1 MKKKVIYI
9 LLIIVLLIIG
19 GLLVYK
25 KFAKK
30 DNPMKPEVALTGEL
44 TPNIIKLTNRY
55 YQDNF
60 LISPYSIKV
69 ALNMLKEGADGNTLA
84 EIEQLLD
91 KSTIGNV
98 NNPNIKIANA
108 VFISNEVK
116 DVVEKSFVNAIRK
129 KYNGE
134 VLYDDFKTPEVINN
148 WVNEHTDKMI
158 PKILD
163 SMDPNF
169 IAGIANAVAIDVKWA
184 YEFECHSTMSAP
196 FTQRDNTII
205 DVEMMHNSYERE
217 DVKYIDNDKITGI
230 VLPYASDTN
239 LEFIGF
245 LPKSDVNSFINS
257 LTIDELV
264 NIDKEAIS
272 AGEDLHINLSMPRLK
287 YDFDLDQF
295 KNILIELGMKDAFNG
310 INANFLKIINME
322 NRIKKGRGN
331 IYVDEAIHKTA
342 IDLNENGTKAAAVT
356 YFGLK
361 DATAAAPKTFKT
373 VNINLNKTFVYMIR
387 EKTTKEILFF
397 GVANTPN
404 EWNGTTCSS

>member
-1 MKKKVIYI
+1 MKKKLIYI

-239 LEFIGF
+239 LEFI
-245 LPKSDVNSFINS
+245 
-257 LTIDELV
+257 
-264 NIDKEAIS
+264 
-272 AGEDLHINLSMPRLK
+272 ED
-287 YDFDLDQF
+287 
-295 KNILIELGMKDAFNG
+295 KNIIGFWKSIDCIFNKDNFNPEVKQYPGELYLTDISVSPDAKVTISFSDG
-310 INANFLKIINME
+310 E
-322 NRIKKGRGN
+322 IKKSSYTNGC
-331 IYVDEAIHKTA
+331 IYNLCYDDTA
-342 IDLNENGTKAAAVT
+342 CKYEL
-356 YFGLK
+356 
-361 DATAAAPKTFKT
+361 KT
-373 VNINLNKTFVYMIR
+373 VGNKDYMIIEWKSGDYVFGGFVVCYYVL
-387 EKTTKEILFF
+387 EKM
-397 GVANTPN
+397 NN
-404 EWNGTTCSS
+404 